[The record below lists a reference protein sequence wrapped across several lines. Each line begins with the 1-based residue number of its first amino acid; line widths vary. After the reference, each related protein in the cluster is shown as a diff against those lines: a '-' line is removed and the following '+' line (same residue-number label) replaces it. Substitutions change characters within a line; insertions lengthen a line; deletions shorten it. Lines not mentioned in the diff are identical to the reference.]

1 MKFIEDEL
9 ELDIQSLRKKDNTT
23 YKKAERFS
31 CTSDLKMQQ
40 DDILVKTFQ

>member
-9 ELDIQSLRKKDNTT
+9 ELDIQSLKKKDNTT

-31 CTSDLKMQQ
+31 CTRDLDLKM
-40 DDILVKTFQ
+40 